1 MLATDPL
8 SLLFLGCALFS
19 GLFLVAAV
27 LLGAGGHGH
36 LGHIGHAGHLG
47 HVGHLGAGDGA
58 ASGHA
63 SGHVSGHAPIHA
75 LSSHVAGDASGHP
88 AHAPSAHGDAQA
100 TTAAATPAESVW
112 GMAQSL
118 LLGSLNLNGALIFL
132 LVFGVLGYLLNAG
145 HDTALLVVL
154 LVAALVGAVAAIS
167 VNAALTRI
175 FITSQAGELSA
186 DNSRL
191 EGRLATVSIAIR
203 ERGLGEVVYSGEAG
217 ARHSVGARSSDG
229 ASIPAGAQVVIVA
242 AEGGLATVQ
251 QWERFLD
258 ETRQRLSADPSAPR
272 LEPRLESGPTP
283 AAPPGAGSPLSD

>member
-58 ASGHA
+58 ASGHM
-63 SGHVSGHAPIHA
+63 SGHAPIHA
-75 LSSHVAGDASGHP
+75 LSSHAVGDASGHV
-88 AHAPSAHGDAQA
+88 AHAPSAHGDAQ
-100 TTAAATPAESVW
+100 TVAAATPAESVW

-145 HDTALLVVL
+145 HATALLVVL
-154 LVAALVGAVAAIS
+154 LVAALVGAVAAIG

>member
-58 ASGHA
+58 ASGHVA
-63 SGHVSGHAPIHA
+63 GHAPIHA

-145 HDTALLVVL
+145 HATALLVVL
-154 LVAALVGAVAAIS
+154 LVAALVGAVAAIG

-272 LEPRLESGPTP
+272 LESGPTP

>member
-27 LLGAGGHGH
+27 ILGAGGHGH

-47 HVGHLGAGDGA
+47 HIGHLGAGDGA
-58 ASGHA
+58 TSGHA
-63 SGHVSGHAPIHA
+63 SGHAVGHASGQSA
-75 LSSHVAGDASGHP
+75 AHVAH
-88 AHAPSAHGDAQA
+88 
-100 TTAAATPAESVW
+100 ATPAQGEGQTSVAAQTEGVW

-132 LVFGVLGYLLNAG
+132 LVFGVLGYLLNIGQA
-145 HDTALLVVL
+145 TPLLVIL
-154 LVAALVGAVAAIS
+154 LLAALVGAAAAIG

-175 FITSQAGELSA
+175 FITSQAGELST

-191 EGRLATVSIAIR
+191 EGRLATVSIGIR

-242 AEGGLATVQ
+242 ADGGLATVQ

-258 ETRQRLSADPSAPR
+258 ETRQRLSADPQAPR
-272 LEPRLESGPTP
+272 LEPGPAP
-283 AAPPGAGSPLSD
+283 AAPPGADVAEPTPRE

>member
-27 LLGAGGHGH
+27 VLGAGGHGH

-47 HVGHLGAGDGA
+47 HVGHLGAGDGHA
-58 ASGHA
+58 VGHA
-63 SGHVSGHAPIHA
+63 SGHAVGH
-75 LSSHVAGDASGHP
+75 ASGHSAAHV
-88 AHAPSAHGDAQA
+88 AHAASTQGESQTGVA
-100 TTAAATPAESVW
+100 TSAESVW
-112 GMAQSL
+112 GVAQSL

-132 LVFGVLGYLLNAG
+132 LVFGVLGYLLNVGQA
-145 HDTALLVVL
+145 TSLLVIV
-154 LVAALVGAVAAIS
+154 LVAALVGAVAAIG

-242 AEGGLATVQ
+242 ADDGLATVQ

-258 ETRQRLSADPSAPR
+258 ETRQRLGADPQAPR
-272 LEPRLESGPTP
+272 LEPGPAP
-283 AAPPGAGSPLSD
+283 AAPPGADAAETAPRE

>member
-47 HVGHLGAGDGA
+47 HVGHLGAGDGVA
-58 ASGHA
+58 PA
-63 SGHVSGHAPIHA
+63 HVSGHAPIHA
-75 LSSHVAGDASGHP
+75 LSSHAVGDASGHP
-88 AHAPSAHGDAQA
+88 AHAPSAHGDAQ
-100 TTAAATPAESVW
+100 TAAAATTPAESVW

-145 HDTALLVVL
+145 QATALLVVL
-154 LVAALVGAVAAIS
+154 LVAALVGAVAAIG

-272 LEPRLESGPTP
+272 LESGPTP

>member
-27 LLGAGGHGH
+27 ILGVGGHGH

-47 HVGHLGAGDGA
+47 HVGHIGHAGPAGHIAHAGQVAHAAPAGHA
-58 ASGHA
+58 ASQPTQA
-63 SGHVSGHAPIHA
+63 
-75 LSSHVAGDASGHP
+75 
-88 AHAPSAHGDAQA
+88 AHGPAGA
-100 TTAAATPAESVW
+100 PAESLW

-132 LVFGVLGYLLNAG
+132 LVFGVLGYLLNTG
-145 HDTALLVVL
+145 QSTPLLAIL
-154 LVAALVGAVAAIS
+154 LVAALVGAGAAIG

-186 DNSRL
+186 ESSRL
-191 EGRLATVSIAIR
+191 EGRLATVSIPIR

-217 ARHSVGARSSDG
+217 ARHSIGARSNDG
-229 ASIPAGAQVVIVA
+229 APIPTGAQVVIVEA
-242 AEGGLATVQ
+242 GSGLVTVQ
-251 QWERFLD
+251 PWDEFLAD
-258 ETRQRLSADPSAPR
+258 TRQRLSADQPAPR
-272 LEPRLESGPTP
+272 PTPVAPASGPAP
-283 AAPPGAGSPLSD
+283 AGPPGVSSGDTALRSE